1 MRRAGLTVLIA
12 GSTLTACG
20 SFRDVFSSHAETAA
34 RVGSRQLKSS
44 YVAEI
49 ITRVGGPNANPQA
62 AEVVTN
68 IWVDIALF
76 GKRLAEGTLKPDSAL
91 LERLLWPQLAQT
103 KSSVWHDTLMA
114 HRAPPSA
121 AAIDSAYNGDAVRLF
136 QHILIAIPGATAADT
151 AKARASAER
160 AQAQARAGGFAKL
173 AATLSSDPGSKADSG
188 YLPAGPRGAFV
199 QQFDTTGWK
208 LKPGEVSGVVK
219 SQFGFHI
226 IRRPPLPEVRER
238 LLNYLKQAGSAVQ
251 DSLYFVQL
259 LETNQVVVKAG
270 APAALRSAL
279 SDLSAARKSGKVL
292 VTFRNGTFT
301 VADFSR
307 WMGALGG
314 PQIAQIRQ
322 ANDTL
327 LNSFLK
333 NLAQNT
339 ILLRE
344 ADSAK
349 ITINPQL
356 YQDLVGQYQELLKG
370 LAGAIGLDGPE
381 FADSSKT
388 PVAQR
393 VKLAEQKVDDYFDKL
408 TKGQAQFRQIPP
420 TLSAE
425 LRSQGDFKIYQ
436 AGIAR
441 AVDQVLAKRRAD
453 SAAGKLAPPA
463 PTPGSLQPA
472 PGGPP
477 TPGKKP

>member
-1 MRRAGLTVLIA
+1 MRRAGLAVLIA
-12 GSTLTACG
+12 GSALTACG

-34 RVGSRQLKSS
+34 RVGSRQLKSA
-44 YVAEI
+44 YVADI
-49 ITRVGGPNANPQA
+49 ISRVGGPNANPQA

-76 GKRLAEGTLKPDSAL
+76 GKRLAEGSLTTDSAL
-91 LERLLWPQLAQT
+91 MERLLWPQLAQT

-114 HRAPPSA
+114 HRPPPSA
-121 AAIDSAYNGDAVRLF
+121 AAVDSAYNGDAVRIF
-136 QHILIAIPGATAADT
+136 QHILITPSGTTAGDT
-151 AKARASAER
+151 AKAKATADRLVP
-160 AQAQARAGGFAKL
+160 QARAGGFAKL

-188 YLPAGPRGAFV
+188 YLPPSPRGAFV
-199 QQFDTTGWK
+199 PEFDTTGWK

-226 IRRPPLPEVRER
+226 IRRPPLAEARER
-238 LLNYLKQAGSAVQ
+238 LLNHLKQSGSAVQ

-279 SDLSAARKSGKVL
+279 SDLAAARKSGKVL

-307 WMGALGG
+307 WMGALGA

-327 LNSFLK
+327 LNTFLK

-339 ILLRE
+339 LLLRE

-349 ITINPQL
+349 IMVSPQL
-356 YQDLVGQYQELLKG
+356 YKDLVGQYNELFTG
-370 LAGAIGLDGPE
+370 LRQTIGLDGPE

-393 VKLAEQKVDDYFDKL
+393 VKLAEQKVEEYFDKL

-425 LRSQGDFKIYQ
+425 LRAQGDFKIYQ
-436 AGIAR
+436 AGIAK
-441 AVDQVLAKRRAD
+441 AVDLVLAKRRAD
-453 SAAGKLAPPA
+453 SAAGKLTPPA